1 MISFESYIENAVE
14 WALANQHRIDYGFKC
29 LAFVEDAFEQS
40 NAIEMFGGSTA
51 AESAEMYGVTGAAT
65 PPKGAFVFYD
75 AHGPSPIDGV
85 AKNWGHV
92 GLCVGDGKVIHT
104 WDRIRIDDYRHL
116 EELGALPGWSPLRY
130 RGWTPP
136 EVFLDGHRARDWSGA
151 METENDND

>member
-1 MISFESYIENAVE
+1 MISFESHIENAVE
-14 WALANQHRIDYGFKC
+14 WALANQHRTDYGFKC

-51 AESAEMYGVTGAAT
+51 TESAEMYGVTDAAP

-85 AKNWGHV
+85 VKNWGHV
-92 GLCVGDGKVIHT
+92 GLCIGDGKVIHT
-104 WDRIRIDDYRHL
+104 WDRIRIDDHLDL
-116 EELGALPGWSPLRY
+116 EELGNLPGWSPLRY

-136 EVFLDGHRARDWSGA
+136 EVFLDGHRARNWSDS
-151 METENDND
+151 METKNVND